1 MRSLNLL
8 CNDFFYMSFSENSW
22 SSRVTRVHRNTGR
35 YWVKQLSSVLICDY
49 NGKNNN
55 KKLLLIN
62 SLHKHNPSV
71 WKINKLWFHW
81 KRRGRLSSF
90 GDLFRSCLLT
100 PSVVLALDFF
110 SSNPNWLQDF
120 AEVYYQ
126 SLSVS
131 YRRTL
136 INGNSFSLLT
146 ELDNVVGHCAGPYEN
161 QASKSI
167 RHWNKKMK
175 FAFFSVI
182 TGSMAEFRFQK
193 LFIFLWCRSDS
204 LQKKMAKQPPQRFF
218 SPFSASSPLKFLWS
232 FLHITT
238 SNAHKLWMS
247 HIAVLHL

>member
-1 MRSLNLL
+1 MLSLNLL
-8 CNDFFYMSFSENSW
+8 CNDFFYMSFSESSW
-22 SSRVTRVHRNTGR
+22 SSRVTRVHHNTGR

-62 SLHKHNPSV
+62 SVHKHNPSV

-136 INGNSFSLLT
+136 INGNSFSWLT
-146 ELDNVVGHCAGPYEN
+146 ELDNAVGHCAGAYEN
-161 QASKSI
+161 RASRSI

-175 FAFFSVI
+175 FAFSRWLQAQWLNLDFKNFLFFFGVEVI
-182 TGSMAEFRFQK
+182 YYKKNGQTTTSK
-193 LFIFLWCRSDS
+193 IFLSVLS
-204 LQKKMAKQPPQRFF
+204 LKPIKI
-218 SPFSASSPLKFLWS
+218 PLKF
-232 FLHITT
+232 FTYHYIKCT
-238 SNAHKLWMS
+238 
-247 HIAVLHL
+247 